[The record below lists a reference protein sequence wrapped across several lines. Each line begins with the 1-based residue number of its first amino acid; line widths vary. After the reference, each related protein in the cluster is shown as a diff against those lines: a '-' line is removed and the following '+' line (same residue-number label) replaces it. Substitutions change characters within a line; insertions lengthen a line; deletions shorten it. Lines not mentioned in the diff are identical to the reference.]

1 MEDAIFNLDD
11 IDVIDVEYGDN
22 REWDRAVSTI
32 IKIKDKLFCINWS
45 QGLTEYQDNHFYE
58 QPFEVE
64 EKTETIVRKYYVQK
78 KQITI
83 MKFKDGDI
91 LESNGLPFI
100 FNGRMSEDNYFM
112 GAYCGID
119 SSGKFRIEGDG
130 LIVTS
135 ETNWTRAKYV
145 VYASEEN
152 KTKLYNSLLKYY
164 NKHKDDVSKYLL
176 NDFYDKTVNEE
187 YVFTPFEKV
196 IVSNS
201 RLNWRCDFFSHLI
214 IEKHTKRYV
223 CITGEYYHCLP
234 YNGNEHLIKNIY
246 IDN

>member
-1 MEDAIFNLDD
+1 M
-11 IDVIDVEYGDN
+11 
-22 REWDRAVSTI
+22 
-32 IKIKDKLFCINWS
+32 
-45 QGLTEYQDNHFYE
+45 Q
-58 QPFEVE
+58 
-64 EKTETIVRKYYVQK
+64 
-78 KQITI
+78 
-83 MKFKDGDI
+83 FKEGDI

-100 FNGRMSEDNYFM
+100 FNGRMSEDNYFV

-130 LIVTS
+130 LIVVS

-152 KTKLYNSLLKYY
+152 KTKLYNSLLNYY
-164 NKHKDDVSKYLL
+164 NKYKDDVSKHLL
-176 NDFYDKTVNEE
+176 KEFYDKTFNEE
-187 YVFTPFEKV
+187 YVFTTFEKV

-214 IEKHTKRYV
+214 IENHTKRYV